1 MSQSASMR
9 RLLGWCW
16 RGLIAAGYAVAALVS
31 LAGALYALY
40 VVVVGLVVFRSLFP
54 LAAMVPLTLNLGYM
68 AVVLALATGRLGRQR
83 VFSPYFAV
91 PVLLLLPLAVVGNW
105 WFFGLLRGI

>member
-1 MSQSASMR
+1 M
-9 RLLGWCW
+9 
-16 RGLIAAGYAVAALVS
+16 AAGYAVASLVS
-31 LAGALYALY
+31 FAGALYSLY

-54 LAAMVPLTLNLGYM
+54 LAGLVPLTLNLGYV
-68 AVVLALATGRLGRQR
+68 AVVLALATGRLGRDR

>member
-1 MSQSASMR
+1 MSQSVDR
-9 RLLGWCW
+9 RRVLAWCW
-16 RGLIAAGYAVAALVS
+16 RGTIAAGYAVAALVT

-40 VVVVGLVVFRSLFP
+40 VTVVGLIVFRALFP
-54 LAAMVPLTLNLGYM
+54 FAALVPFALNLGYM
-68 AVVLALATGRLGRQR
+68 ALVLALATGRLGRER

-91 PVLLLLPLAVVGNW
+91 PVLLLLPLAVAGNW